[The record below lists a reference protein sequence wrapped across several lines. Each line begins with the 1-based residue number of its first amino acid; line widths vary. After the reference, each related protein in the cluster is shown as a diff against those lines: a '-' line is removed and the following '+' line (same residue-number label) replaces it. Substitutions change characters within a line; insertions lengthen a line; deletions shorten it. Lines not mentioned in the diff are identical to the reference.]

1 MKVKFIEDIAVI
13 GAGRFGQAVVDQLL
27 KLGKTVTFIDK
38 DEEKIKSYKDDIENL
53 IVGDAADIK
62 LLKANKLERFGTIV
76 VAAPEN
82 IEIVAALL
90 EIKANNIIARATNLR
105 HARVLRQIGVDTIV
119 SPEYEAGKRTAL
131 IAANSSF
138 VKYSENLQE
147 VGDDFVIG
155 TTIVKNFSLDNKL
168 VKDIDFNS
176 RGVTLVLIKSKGISI
191 RPTGMSKIYY
201 NDILTFIGE
210 ISDVNS
216 TFEWLNKDLHH
227 KGQSTEIF

>member
-1 MKVKFIEDIAVI
+1 MKVKFLEDIAVI

-62 LLKANKLERFGTIV
+62 LLKANKFERFGTIV